1 MKNNKR
7 SRVRSE
13 AQYGPRTVGEILH
26 NYLENSNEPLARAYR
41 EHSTVAEHEGWHPN
55 TEFSVDLKT
64 ILRSDRRMK
73 TGKEYQGVLRRDWD
87 AEVEEFRCRDAHL
100 TFIETVRM
108 TAGKRNPHVFDGQ
121 HITVTRRDDGSL
133 RPNFKPMP
141 KLGANMSVD
150 NYAFEVYRELRQALK
165 GLVEE

>member
-64 ILRSDRRMK
+64 ILRS
-73 TGKEYQGVLRRDWD
+73 EH
-87 AEVEEFRCRDAHL
+87 EC
-100 TFIETVRM
+100 
-108 TAGKRNPHVFDGQ
+108 
-121 HITVTRRDDGSL
+121 
-133 RPNFKPMP
+133 
-141 KLGANMSVD
+141 
-150 NYAFEVYRELRQALK
+150 
-165 GLVEE
+165 